1 MPFKNTK
8 LDTFIPYFS
17 PYFAFLGIKAIA
29 DLFPN
34 GLYLGYILAYVAAA
48 ALLWIFHQKYQ
59 EMHENKITSLNLFW
73 ALMVGV
79 IGITIWILPYH
90 YIANF
95 AKTDGIFGLLGS
107 RQNTIKLHHLQKS
120 WLSPF
125 ILFRFIGYVLI
136 VPIFEELFIRSFLWR
151 FIINPDIEKV
161 AIGDYTAF
169 AFWGTA
175 ILFALSHNEWIV
187 AFLYAV
193 IINLFLIIKKDI
205 KLCMVAHG
213 FSNAILVI
221 YVIISEN
228 WFLW

>member
-1 MPFKNTK
+1 MTSKNIK
-8 LDTFIPYFS
+8 WEGYIPYLA
-17 PYFAFLGIKAIA
+17 PYFAFLGIRAIA

-34 GLYLGYILAYVAAA
+34 GLYLGYILAYAAA
-48 ALLWIFHQKYQ
+48 AFLLWIFHQRYQ
-59 EMHENKITSLNLFW
+59 EMHENKITPLNLFW
-73 ALMVGV
+73 AFVVGI

-90 YIANF
+90 YITNF

-107 RQNTIKLHHLQKS
+107 RQNTIKLSHLLKN

-125 ILFRFIGYVLI
+125 LFFRFIGYVLI

-151 FIINPDIEKV
+151 FIINPDIDNV
-161 AIGDYTAF
+161 AVGKYTAF

-175 ILFALSHNEWIV
+175 TLFALSHNEWIV